1 MRRNS
6 CSSNTESEQIKTLD
20 NLKNLLEDIDNIFDK
35 K

>member
-1 MRRNS
+1 MRKNS
-6 CSSNTESEQIKTLD
+6 CSSNAESEQIKTLD